1 MPHAKNICLSLP
13 NYLSVYCNIVHQL
26 KSTNWRTFLSSSII
40 ESGCMHRS
48 SFYQAFCSESQ
59 CSRNTKPIS
68 HWDIISVQH
77 IQIFKRYSCHKID
90 IWKQYFDQMTKE
102 QNIHPPIIKTKT
114 KTRYEHWIGWR
125 VKSTKIKICH
135 CKTVPKQLKYCTIV
149 SIYENSN
156 KMYKS

>member
-48 SFYQAFCSESQ
+48 SFYEAFCSESQ

-77 IQIFKRYSCHKID
+77 IQIFKRYSCHKISGN
-90 IWKQYFDQMTKE
+90 
-102 QNIHPPIIKTKT
+102 NILIKWPNNKISIFQLS
-114 KTRYEHWIGWR
+114 KTRYEHWTGWR

-135 CKTVPKQLKYCTIV
+135 CKTVPKQLKCCTIV

>member
-1 MPHAKNICLSLP
+1 MPNCPMHRIYVYY
-13 NYLSVYCNIVHQL
+13 YLSVYCNIVHQL

-40 ESGCMHRS
+40 ESGCMHQS

-102 QNIHPPIIKTKT
+102 QNIHLPIIKDKIWTLN
-114 KTRYEHWIGWR
+114 RL
-125 VKSTKIKICH
+125 KSEKH
-135 CKTVPKQLKYCTIV
+135 QNQDMSL
-149 SIYENSN
+149 
-156 KMYKS
+156 